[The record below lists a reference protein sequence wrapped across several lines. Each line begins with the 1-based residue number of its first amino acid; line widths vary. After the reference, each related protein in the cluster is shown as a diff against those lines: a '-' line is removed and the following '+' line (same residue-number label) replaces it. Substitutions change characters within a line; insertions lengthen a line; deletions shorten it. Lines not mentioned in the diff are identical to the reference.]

1 MQEGVR
7 LLTAFKA
14 EEQQWLSPEHSAQ
27 VDEAAT
33 LLQTARDLAGQA
45 SLDAGSRAE
54 RAAALLGEVYRA
66 TPEP

>member
-1 MQEGVR
+1 
-7 LLTAFKA
+7 
-14 EEQQWLSPEHSAQ
+14 
-27 VDEAAT
+27 
-33 LLQTARDLAGQA
+33 LQTARDLAGQA